1 MIRLPAPAE
10 LTPAERYALNLL
22 FDLSRLLPVDDA
34 TADVVRL
41 ELVDTPEDVPV
52 RDCVAWKWGLA
63 PGDGVVQLPRS
74 SLRRVTDLAG
84 AVVEQR
90 TSARDRYGRVPPSVN
105 ALVAAELEREPIVS
119 RAAVTLREMVVTA
132 AGRRIVKCIAPWP
145 EGKRW
150 AAAFTHDLDV
160 VSWWPLFT
168 LLRLSELGRKG

>member
-22 FDLSRLLPVDDA
+22 VDLSRLLPVDDA

-74 SLRRVTDLAG
+74 SNVTPASD
-84 AVVEQR
+84 
-90 TSARDRYGRVPPSVN
+90 DRPS
-105 ALVAAELEREPIVS
+105 S
-119 RAAVTLREMVVTA
+119 S
-132 AGRRIVKCIAPWP
+132 
-145 EGKRW
+145 
-150 AAAFTHDLDV
+150 V
-160 VSWWPLFT
+160 VST
-168 LLRLSELGRKG
+168 RGRSSQTK